1 MGVREGEAFH
11 PGHWLSAKLL
21 CPGSTCQSLLVAPFR
36 AQSDAVKR
44 ARLGD
49 LEPGE
54 PEGRGPEPQKHGQG
68 GDTKGTCGES
78 GLRGHG
84 VPSQLHF
91 LSLGNLAQ
99 SAELVQLQAITSV
112 MGRTHLL
119 ATWSQRAPCGP
130 GHVGGLHGQ
139 GHAGSRWWSLVRTNS
154 PSALSDSAKQPG
166 TGVPGL
172 LRPPSCLVSPR
183 NNASWI
189 PLRKAIT
196 NADQS

>member
-1 MGVREGEAFH
+1 MGVREGEASH

-21 CPGSTCQSLLVAPFR
+21 CPGSMCQSLLVAPFW

-49 LEPGE
+49 LEPRE
-54 PEGRGPEPQKHGQG
+54 LEGRGPGPQKHGQG
-68 GDTKGTCGES
+68 GDTKGTCGEC

-84 VPSQLHF
+84 VPSRLHF

-99 SAELVQLQAITSV
+99 SAELVQPQAIASV

-119 ATWSQRAPCGP
+119 ATWSQRASCGT
-130 GHVGGLHGQ
+130 GHVGGLYGQ
-139 GHAGSRWWSLVRTNS
+139 GHEGSRGWSLVRTNS
-154 PSALSDSAKQPG
+154 PSASSDPAKQPG
-166 TGVPGL
+166 TGVPGF
-172 LRPPSCLVSPR
+172 LRLPSRLASPR
-183 NNASWI
+183 NNAIWI
-189 PLRKAIT
+189 PVRKAIT